1 MKGIQE
7 IFFFHADTT
16 SENVKVAITDEHS
29 RYTAIVDY
37 KQLIYALKEDLKLEV
52 TE

>member
-16 SENVKVAITDEHS
+16 SENVKIAITDEQS
-29 RYTAIVDY
+29 RYTAIIDY
-37 KQLIYALKEDLKLEV
+37 KQLIYALKNDLNLEV
-52 TE
+52 KE